1 MAENVRIAVNAG
13 IKAISWPTRCPRC
26 GGKEKLISVDSRVVR
41 LSAEAPTK
49 LGAMLAIRSETV
61 HLSFGTSRA
70 LLRTVVSGW
79 CFTMGVSPS
88 RFGGRRIAGRG

>member
-13 IKAISWPTRCPRC
+13 IKAISWPKRCPRC
-26 GGKEKLISVDSRVVR
+26 GGTEKLISVDSRVVR

-61 HLSFGTSRA
+61 HLSFLACDQHAHQNEIG
-70 LLRTVVSGW
+70 LSGFW
-79 CFTMGVSPS
+79 KW
-88 RFGGRRIAGRG
+88 IATG